1 MKKPFLSLLN
11 SKIVY
16 LFLFAGW
23 GRLFW
28 RRSLLIQK
36 QEISLQPPYLNPAKG
51 EGLRKF
57 PPPLMGR
64 GEGEGDYINLFNSFA
79 AFRSNRVARTLLLA
93 IILNLLFFTHL
104 GFAQSNIKIEG
115 HIYDHDDGHP
125 IPKAIIRILNANYE
139 CKSDN
144 SGYFYLQNIPLGRY
158 TLEVSSLGY
167 ENQKIPQVMVNV
179 DVTTQIDV
187 RLKKRI
193 CFLPGLTVTAE
204 RMPIEIKSVKTIERK
219 EIEKMQTNTL
229 SEVIESVSGVF
240 VQKSGTVAGV
250 HQVSIR
256 GSSPKHVLILLDGQ
270 KINPS
275 GTGVADLNTI
285 PLEMVEK
292 IEILKGGQSAIYG
305 ADALGGV
312 INIITLPQKRKEPS
326 KLTLGNH
333 WGKWETEI
341 FNSSFSNTFF
351 KKLFTKFAYT
361 HQYTKNDF
369 EIWVYDNPQK
379 RGLLKKRGQNGDST
393 TTRRNAYKKASNL
406 FAAANYPF
414 NSATEVSF
422 SGHIYQAKNGL
433 PGSYG
438 WMVAHQ
444 RAWAEDERK
453 LLSLKLIHRFSPSL
467 FLENNLGYSRFKQH
481 FQNDTIIV
489 FNSKY
494 VDDIIDL
501 SLLAQIKI
509 LKTNQ
514 LNVGTQFQKD
524 VLNHT
529 DIRNPENSMGKIK
542 RETFGV
548 FLSDEQW
555 FTLPRF
561 LFFKNLNFNFALRWD
576 DSEILKDFLSPQ
588 VGLAL
593 SRGEKYRIILKANYG
608 KSYRQPS
615 NNALFWKE
623 DVFAA
628 GNPDLLP
635 EKSEH
640 SEAGAEVHL
649 PWLGNLSGGMT
660 YFHNFVKD
668 LIEWHRRFDGRYHPV
683 NVSRAKI
690 TGHEDFISWK
700 SPKNILE
707 VNYNNTV
714 CIAKNKSGDR
724 LCDGKFIPFRPRY
737 LTNLSFR
744 VDYKI
749 FESSYQ
755 IRWVSERFIGPANVK
770 REEPYHLEDLSLGL
784 KKRLWKLET
793 KLRWEWKNLSD
804 EEYQLIYRHP
814 MPGREWG
821 INFTMAWEFNQQ

>member
-1 MKKPFLSLLN
+1 MKKSFLFLLN
-11 SKIVY
+11 SKIVH
-16 LFLFAGW
+16 LFLSAGW
-23 GRLFW
+23 GWFFW
-28 RRSLLIQK
+28 RRI
-36 QEISLQPPYLNPAKG
+36 
-51 EGLRKF
+51 LR
-57 PPPLMGR
+57 
-64 GEGEGDYINLFNSFA
+64 
-79 AFRSNRVARTLLLA
+79 FRSNRVARTLLLA
-93 IILNLLFFTHL
+93 IILNLLFFAYL

-115 HIYDHDDGHP
+115 HVYDHDDGHP
-125 IPKAIIRILNANYE
+125 VPKTTLRILNTNYE

-144 SGYFYLQNIPLGRY
+144 LGYFHLEKTPVGTY
-158 TLEVSSLGY
+158 TLEISSLGY
-167 ENQKIPQVMVNV
+167 ENKEIPQVIVNV

-193 CFLPGLTVTAE
+193 YFLPGLTVTAK
-204 RMPIEIKSVKTIERK
+204 RVPIETKSIKTIQRK
-219 EIEKMQTNTL
+219 EIEKMQVHTV
-229 SEVIESVSGVF
+229 SEVIESASGVF
-240 VQKSGTVAGV
+240 VQKSGTVAGT
-250 HQVSIR
+250 HRVSIR

-312 INIITLPQKRKEPS
+312 INIITLPQKREEPS
-326 KLTLGNH
+326 RLTLGNH

-351 KKLFTKFAYT
+351 NKLFTKFAYT

-369 EIWVYDNPQK
+369 KIWVEDDP
-379 RGLLKKRGQNGDST
+379 KKRERNGDST
-393 TTRRNAYKKASNL
+393 TTRKNAYKKASNFFL
-406 FAAANYPF
+406 AGTYAFSPE
-414 NSATEVSF
+414 TELSF

-438 WMVAHQ
+438 KMVEYQ
-444 RAWAEDERK
+444 RAWAEDERR
-453 LLSLKLIHRFSPSL
+453 LLSLKFTHRFSPSL

-481 FQNDTIIV
+481 FQNDTITC
-489 FNSKY
+489 FDSKY
-494 VDDIIDL
+494 VDEVIDF
-501 SLLAQIKI
+501 SLLAHIKI
-509 LKTNQ
+509 FKTNQ
-514 LNVGTQFQKD
+514 LKMGIQFQKD
-524 VLNHT
+524 MLNHT
-529 DIRNPENSMGKIK
+529 NLRNPDDSMGKIK
-542 RETFGV
+542 RGTFGA
-548 FLSDEQW
+548 FFSDQQQ
-555 FTLPRF
+555 FTLPKF
-561 LFFKNLNFNFALRWD
+561 LFFKSLNFNLALRWD
-576 DSEILKDFLSPQ
+576 HSEILKDFLSPQ

-593 SRGEKYRIILKANYG
+593 SRGERYRIMVKTNYG

-683 NVSRAKI
+683 NISRTKI
-690 TGHEDFISWK
+690 YGHEDFVNWK
-700 SPKNILE
+700 SPKDILE

-714 CIAKNKSGDR
+714 CYAKNKSGDR
-724 LCDGKFIPFRPRY
+724 LENGKFIPFRPRY

-744 VDYKI
+744 FDYKI
-749 FESSYQ
+749 FEIFYK
-755 IRWVSERFIGPANVK
+755 IRWVSERFIGPANKK

-784 KKRLWKLET
+784 KKRLWRVDT
-793 KLRWEWKNLSD
+793 KLRWEWRNLND
-804 EEYQLIYRHP
+804 EEYMLIYRHP

-821 INFTMAWEFNQQ
+821 INLTIAWEFNQQ

>member
-1 MKKPFLSLLN
+1 MKKYFSYECLRHLFLLN
-11 SKIVY
+11 SKIVH
-16 LFLFAGW
+16 LSLSAEW
-23 GRLFW
+23 DRLFW
-28 RRSLLIQK
+28 RSI
-36 QEISLQPPYLNPAKG
+36 
-51 EGLRKF
+51 LR
-57 PPPLMGR
+57 
-64 GEGEGDYINLFNSFA
+64 
-79 AFRSNRVARTLLLA
+79 FRSNRIAWTVLLTT
-93 IILNLLFFTHL
+93 IFNVLFFAHL

-115 HIYDHDDGHP
+115 HVYDDDDGHS
-125 IPKAIIRILNANYE
+125 IPKAIIRILNTNYE
-139 CKSDN
+139 CKSGN
-144 SGYFYLQNIPLGRY
+144 SGYFHLEKIPVGTY
-158 TLEVSSLGY
+158 TLEISSSGY
-167 ENQKIPQVMVNV
+167 ENKKIPQVPVNV

-193 CFLPGLTVTAE
+193 YFLPGLEVVAE
-204 RMPIEIKSVKTIERK
+204 RVPIQIKSVKIIERK
-219 EIEKMQTNTL
+219 EIEKMQTNTI

-240 VQKSGTVAGV
+240 VQKSGTVAGA

-285 PLEMVEK
+285 PLEIVEK

-351 KKLFTKFAYT
+351 KRLFTKFAYT

-369 EIWVYDNPQK
+369 EIWVYDNPKK
-379 RGLLKKRGQNGDST
+379 RERLKKRGRNGDST
-393 TTRRNAYKKASNL
+393 TTRKNAYKKASN
-406 FAAANYPF
+406 FFVAANYPF
-414 NSATEVSF
+414 SSTTELSF

-444 RAWAEDERK
+444 RAWAKDERR
-453 LLSLKLIHRFSPSL
+453 LLNLKLAHRFSPDF
-467 FLENNLGYSRFKQH
+467 FLESNLGYSHFKQH
-481 FQNDTIIV
+481 FQNDTITC
-489 FNSKY
+489 FDSKY
-494 VDDIIDL
+494 VDDIIDFF
-501 SLLAQIKI
+501 LLAHIKI
-509 LKTNQ
+509 YKTNQ
-514 LNVGTQFQKD
+514 LKIGTQFQKD

-529 DIRNPENSMGKIK
+529 NLRNPDNSMGKIK
-542 RETFGV
+542 RETFGAFFSDQQQFV
-548 FLSDEQW
+548 LPKFIFL
-555 FTLPRF
+555 
-561 LFFKNLNFNFALRWD
+561 KNLNFNFALRWD
-576 DSEILKDFLSPQ
+576 HSEILKDFLSPQ

-593 SRGEKYRIILKANYG
+593 SRGERYRITLKTNYG

-628 GNPDLLP
+628 GDADLLP

-683 NVSRAKI
+683 NISRTKI
-690 TGHEDFISWK
+690 YGHEDFISWK
-700 SPKNILE
+700 SPKDILE

-714 CIAKNKSGDR
+714 CYAKNKSGDR

-737 LTNLSFR
+737 LTNLSFK

-749 FESSYQ
+749 FEILYK

-770 REEPYHLEDLSLGL
+770 GEEPYHLEDLSLGL
-784 KKRLWKLET
+784 KKRLWRVDT
-793 KLRWEWKNLSD
+793 KLRWEWRNLND
-804 EEYQLIYRHP
+804 EEYKLIYRHP
-814 MPGREWG
+814 MPGR
-821 INFTMAWEFNQQ
+821 